1 MIPRVRLSNKD
12 IYDYEVRVIRIFK
25 DCEEAVKLPNDRLYD
40 YRVRDYKFKIDHS
53 EYSFTV
59 FYKKDEENKEHKFG
73 CNNEDNV
80 VERVAAF
87 VKKLTAQS

>member
-25 DCEEAVKLPNDRLYD
+25 DCKDAVKSDDRLYD
-40 YRVRDYKFKIDHS
+40 YRVKDYQFKIDHS
-53 EYSFTV
+53 DLSFTV
-59 FYKKDEENKEHKFG
+59 FYKKDYDKKEHNFS

-80 VERVAAF
+80 VERVAAL
-87 VKKLTAQS
+87 VKKITIKS